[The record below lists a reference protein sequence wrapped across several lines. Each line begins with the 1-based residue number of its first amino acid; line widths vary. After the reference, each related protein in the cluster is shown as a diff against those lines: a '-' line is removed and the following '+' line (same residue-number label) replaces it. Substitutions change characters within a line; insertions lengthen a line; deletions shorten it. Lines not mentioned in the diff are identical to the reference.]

1 MYGIWYITICFGL
14 TLLTV
19 VAVMFTRSVII
30 NYYYSK
36 TTYYGER
43 LKNER
48 RGTWTTIE
56 EDGDLVKSFKI
67 EEEYKKINDRIRES
81 HQKATDLETVAEDR
95 FGLDVGLIIASLTL
109 GIVFA
114 LISITFPLEAKRQ
127 ANYFVSQKEYVE
139 MAISNGEGVENL
151 AITQEIIKQNEWL
164 ANAKAS
170 QLTFGCFSMY
180 FGIDLNILEPITLP
194 RK

>member
-19 VAVMFTRSVII
+19 VAVLGTRSVLI

-36 TTYYGER
+36 TKYYEER

-56 EDGDLVKSFKI
+56 EDGELVKSFKI
-67 EEEYKKINDRIRES
+67 EEEYKKINDRIRENY
-81 HQKATDLETVAEDR
+81 QKATGLEAVAEDR
-95 FGLDVGLIIASLTL
+95 FGLDVGLIVASLVL

-139 MAISNGEGVENL
+139 MVVANGEGVENL

-170 QLTFGCFSMY
+170 QATFGCFSMY
-180 FGIDLNILEPITLP
+180 YNVDLSELEPITIP
-194 RK
+194 QK